1 MFFFDMISKHQNQL
15 MMYFVWTLHV
25 ISGCSVTVP
34 QIVLYRV
41 EFSHPYIANLLYRK
55 FHLFPSVYSSG
66 NGLYTYTS
74 T

>member
-1 MFFFDMISKHQNQL
+1 
-15 MMYFVWTLHV
+15 MYFVWTLHV

-55 FHLFPSVYSSG
+55 FHLFPSMCIVVKMAYTHTLVPKFC
-66 NGLYTYTS
+66 LYDIHICK
-74 T
+74 